1 MKFSVDRFKKITGI
15 LFCLLLA
22 VAFVGRARELKVDL
36 NPPDARKDLLTPH
49 WENWAWHGGRSGS
62 QTFGDITVTFRA
74 VPEGILTPVLFKSSL
89 DSGAT
94 MAADGITSGNSTN
107 GNGIDMVIGGLTPGK
122 HTIVTYHNEVR
133 DHVSP
138 AVLDVFVGDDQKI
151 KGFVS
156 TYRATN
162 DYEVASTFL
171 EVQAVAGKDVVIHF
185 RSESSGANQSL
196 IINGFEIDTV
206 NPHRK
211 AVKPSPANDDEHWPD
226 ESALAWTAPATA
238 TSHQLYLGVDSNAV
252 ADATSSSPEFK
263 GNLASAGCALPPLD
277 PMKTYFWRVDE
288 INGANAAPVRGEV
301 WRFRIRALA
310 FPTAEG
316 YGRFARGGRGGRVI
330 EVTNLEDYDSGK
342 GDPLIPGSFR
352 AAVEA
357 DGPRTIIFRVSGIIH
372 LKRPCAVSK
381 PYCTIA
387 GQTAPGDGICLAD
400 YGAGAYGTHDVIIRY
415 MRFRVSDSANRA
427 MDGAGM
433 GYCDNCIM
441 DHCSIS
447 WSSDEGTSS
456 RGAKNITFQRNI
468 VAEALH
474 HGPHYRASDRTKLE
488 THAFAGSISGDIG
501 SYHHNLLADCTDRNW
516 SLAGGLTQGAKYA
529 GYLDIRNNVV
539 YNWTA
544 RTTDGGVKALNYVNN
559 YYKPHA
565 PNPFVKWLL
574 KLDPINPAWGT
585 ESYYMAGNV
594 MEGFVDETDNWS
606 AFENS
611 WPDSRDPVSE
621 AEVRVDHELYPSY
634 VTTQSARG
642 AFTNV
647 LANVGANFP
656 KQDVVDLHII
666 KDVRDGTAEY
676 TGTRGPT
683 YGDRP
688 SPNFA
693 GIIDTQS
700 DDKSA
705 EGSPDFPWPDYKTYD
720 VPVDSDH
727 DGIPD
732 DWEKAHGLNPND
744 PSDANK
750 DSNGDGYTNLE
761 KYLNSL
767 VGEYSP

>member
-1 MKFSVDRFKKITGI
+1 MKIANTFLLVA
-15 LFCLLLA
+15 LLA
-22 VAFVGRARELKVDL
+22 GSGQAAELKVDL
-36 NPPDARKDLLTPH
+36 NSPDNRKDVLTPH
-49 WENWAWHGGRSGS
+49 WENWAWHEGRSGS
-62 QTFGDITVTFRA
+62 QVYGAVTVTFKTISD
-74 VPEGILTPVLFKSSL
+74 GILAAVLYKGAL

-94 MAADGITSGNSTN
+94 MAADGITLKNATN
-107 GNGIDMVIGGLTPGK
+107 GGGITMVLTGLTPGR
-122 HTIVTYHNEVR
+122 HTIVTYDNEVR
-133 DHVSP
+133 DHVLP
-138 AVLDVFVGDDQKI
+138 AVLDVYDGDHQMVS
-151 KGFVS
+151 GLVS

-171 EVQAVAGKDVVIHF
+171 EVEAVAGKDVIIQF
-185 RSESSGANQSL
+185 RPAADSPNRSL

-206 NPHRK
+206 NPHAK
-211 AVKPSPANDDEHWPD
+211 AIKPLPANDDEHWAN
-226 ESALAWTAPATA
+226 ESALTWTAASSATG
-238 TSHQLYLGVDSNAV
+238 HQFYLGTDSNAV
-252 ADATSSSPEFK
+252 ATATTVSPEFK
-263 GNLASAGCALPPLD
+263 GNLTASSFALPPLD
-277 PMKTYFWRVDE
+277 QMETYYWRVDE
-288 INGANAAPVRGEV
+288 INGSHATPVKGEV

-316 YGRFARGGRGGRVI
+316 YGRFARGGRGGRLL
-330 EVTNLEDYDSGK
+330 EVTNLADYDPGK
-342 GDPLIPGSFR
+342 GDAVIPGSLR
-352 AAVEA
+352 AEVEA
-357 DGPRTIIFRVSGIIH
+357 EGPRTIVFRVSGVIH
-372 LKRPCAVSK
+372 LKRPCAVHN

-415 MRFRVSDSANRA
+415 LRFRVGDGAKRA

-516 SLAGGLTQGAKYA
+516 SLAGGLTQGGKYA

-559 YYKPHA
+559 YYKPN
-565 PNPFVKWLL
+565 PKNPFVNWLL
-574 KLDPINPAWGT
+574 KLDAINPAWGK

-594 MEGFVDETDNWS
+594 MEGFDYESDNWQ
-606 AFENS
+606 AFQNGPEVE
-611 WPDSRDPVSE
+611 RQ
-621 AEVRVDHELYPSY
+621 VRVDRELFPAY
-634 VTTQSARG
+634 VITQPARE

-656 KQDVVDLHII
+656 KADVIDAHII
-666 KDVRDGTAEY
+666 EETRDGTTHY
-676 TGTRGPT
+676 IGTKGLT
-683 YGDRP
+683 FGDRP
-688 SPNFA
+688 SRNFA
-693 GIIDTQS
+693 GIIDEPT

-705 EGSPDFPWPDYKTYD
+705 LGSKNFPWPDYQTYH

-732 DWEKAHGLNPND
+732 EWEKAHGLNPND
-744 PSDANK
+744 PADANK
-750 DSNGDGYTNLE
+750 DLNGDGYTNLE

-767 VGEYSP
+767 VGEYTL

>member
-1 MKFSVDRFKKITGI
+1 MVSYS
-15 LFCLLLA
+15 L
-22 VAFVGRARELKVDL
+22 
-36 NPPDARKDLLTPH
+36 P
-49 WENWAWHGGRSGS
+49 
-62 QTFGDITVTFRA
+62 
-74 VPEGILTPVLFKSSL
+74 SL
-89 DSGAT
+89 D
-94 MAADGITSGNSTN
+94 
-107 GNGIDMVIGGLTPGK
+107 
-122 HTIVTYHNEVR
+122 
-133 DHVSP
+133 
-138 AVLDVFVGDDQKI
+138 Q
-151 KGFVS
+151 
-156 TYRATN
+156 
-162 DYEVASTFL
+162 
-171 EVQAVAGKDVVIHF
+171 
-185 RSESSGANQSL
+185 
-196 IINGFEIDTV
+196 
-206 NPHRK
+206 
-211 AVKPSPANDDEHWPD
+211 
-226 ESALAWTAPATA
+226 
-238 TSHQLYLGVDSNAV
+238 
-252 ADATSSSPEFK
+252 
-263 GNLASAGCALPPLD
+263 
-277 PMKTYFWRVDE
+277 MKTYFWRVDE
-288 INGANAAPVRGEV
+288 INGKDTLVKGEV
-301 WRFRIRALA
+301 WRFRVRALA
-310 FPTAEG
+310 FPAAEG

-330 EVTNLEDYDSGK
+330 EVTNLKDYDESK
-342 GDPLIPGSFR
+342 GEEVIPGSLR

-357 DGPRTIIFRVSGIIH
+357 DGPRTVVFRVSGLIH
-372 LKRPCAVSK
+372 LKKPCAVHN

-400 YGAGAYGTHDVIIRY
+400 YGAGAYGTHDVVIRY
-415 MRFRVSDSANRA
+415 LRFRISDSANRA
-427 MDGAGM
+427 MDGAGL
-433 GYCDNCIM
+433 GSCDNCIM

-456 RGAKNITFQRNI
+456 RGGKNITFQRNI

-488 THAFAGSISGDIG
+488 THAFAGSISGNIG

-516 SLAGGLTQGAKYA
+516 SLAGGLNQSGKYA

-585 ESYYMAGNV
+585 ESYYMTGNV
-594 MEGFVDETDNWS
+594 LEGFVNETNNWS
-606 AFENS
+606 AFQNGPE
-611 WPDSRDPVSE
+611 VE
-621 AEVRVDHELYPSY
+621 KQVRVDKELYPSY
-634 VTTQSARG
+634 VKTHTARE

-656 KQDVVDLHII
+656 KSDVIDLHIL

-705 EGSPDFPWPDYKTYD
+705 VGSPNFPWPDYKTYD
-720 VPVDSDH
+720 VPVDSDG

-744 PSDANK
+744 ASDANK
-750 DSNGDGYTNLE
+750 DINGDGYTNLE

-767 VGEYSP
+767 VGEYSL